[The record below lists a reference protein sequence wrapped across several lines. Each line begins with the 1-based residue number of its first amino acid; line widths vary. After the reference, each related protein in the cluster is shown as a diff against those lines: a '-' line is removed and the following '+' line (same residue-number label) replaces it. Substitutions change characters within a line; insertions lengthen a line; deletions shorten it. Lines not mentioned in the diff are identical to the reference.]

1 MVAGAPWNLPPLLH
15 VLPYTYYT
23 TLTVQCTV
31 SDCTVSYEHL
41 NRVDEKHEKRYT
53 YNVQSDCWVL
63 VRPCYTLAPSLISLL
78 VRKVLDSLLPPASSV
93 QQSEGAASP
102 SHELGQPVSPAIDTL
117 PPPSFLTR
125 RDTLQ
130 LKHRSTVPLAS
141 SIVTFHWDTEHYRA
155 VTPPFDTTRPSTH
168 THTHTTTT
176 TQTTMVHRR
185 GGAWED
191 GETGRRGDEGREEH
205 TVNECVS
212 TNGTKN
218 GARKGTT

>member
-1 MVAGAPWNLPPLLH
+1 MVVGAPWNLPPLLH

-130 LKHRSTVPLAS
+130 LKHRSTAPLAS

-168 THTHTTTT
+168 THTHT
-176 TQTTMVHRR
+176 QQPQHKPQ
-185 GGAWED
+185 WFI
-191 GETGRRGDEGREEH
+191 GEEGHGKTGRRGDEGREGH
-205 TVNECVS
+205 AVNECVS